1 MKSTSQ
7 IRSEDFPQLV
17 GLGPTEGHRYH
28 YFNYGGQGLLPT
40 RCLDSLH
47 QCQTHLQSIAPFS
60 NAAYAWTTQI
70 TKDLRQT
77 ISQALKINP
86 DELTLTENTTA
97 GCNIAL
103 WGLDWHAGDHILLT
117 DCEHQGI
124 QGIVNEVVH
133 RFDLTQS
140 TCAVLDT
147 LNTGD
152 PIAVIRDGIKPQ
164 TRLLVISH
172 ILWTTGQ
179 VLPLQEIVQLC
190 HDRGVQVLVDGAQSV
205 GVLPLDLGAIGADFY
220 AFTVHKW
227 WCGPQGIGGL
237 HVRSDQREALRPTTI
252 GWRSVTTDV
261 NGNAS
266 GWESGGKRY
275 EVSTTGFYAFPA
287 ATMAIE
293 LHDQVGTDA
302 ERYQMI
308 CDRAAYLWNGLSQIP
323 GVKMVKSSPPES
335 GLVAFQLDSAKHRQ
349 LVEALETKNHF
360 VRLLANP
367 HCVRACTHYFT
378 SEADCDS
385 LCQEVAGAIG

>member
-1 MKSTSQ
+1 MQ
-7 IRSEDFPQLV
+7 IRSVEFPQLN
-17 GLGPTEGHRYH
+17 HYR
-28 YFNYGGQGLLPT
+28 YFNYGGQGLLPQT
-40 RCLDSLH
+40 SIASLH
-47 QCQTHLQSIAPFS
+47 HCQTHLQSIAPFS

-86 DELTLTENTTA
+86 DDLTLTENTTA

-103 WGLDWHAGDHILLT
+103 WGLDWRSGDHILLT

-133 RFDLTQS
+133 RFDLKQS
-140 TCAVLDT
+140 TCPVMAT
-147 LNTGD
+147 LNGGN
-152 PIAVIRDGIKPQ
+152 PIAVIRNALTPR

-179 VLPLQEIVQLC
+179 VLPLREIVQLC
-190 HDRGVQVLVDGAQSV
+190 HDRGIQVLVDGAQSV

-237 HVRSDQREALRPTTI
+237 HVRSDQRERLRPTAI
-252 GWRSVTTDV
+252 GWRSVTTDPQ
-261 NGNAS
+261 GNAA

-293 LHDQVGTDA
+293 LHGQVGTDL

-323 GVKMVKSSPPES
+323 GVQMVKSSAPRS
-335 GLVAFQLDSAKHRQ
+335 GLVAFQLESAKHRQ
-349 LVEALETKNHF
+349 LVETLEAKNHF

-385 LCQEVAGAIG
+385 LCRKVAEGLVRGLIQ

>member
-1 MKSTSQ
+1 MQ
-7 IRSEDFPQLV
+7 IRSEAFPTL
-17 GLGPTEGHRYH
+17 HHYH
-28 YFNYGGQGLLPT
+28 YFNYGGQGLLPSH
-40 RCLDSLH
+40 CLTALH
-47 QCQTHLQSIAPFS
+47 EAQDHLQSIAPFS

-70 TKDLRQT
+70 TTTLRQT
-77 ISQALKINP
+77 IAQALKIEP
-86 DELTLTENTTA
+86 SELTLTENTTA

-103 WGLDWHAGDHILLT
+103 WGLTWRSGDHVLLT

-124 QGIVNEVVH
+124 QGIVNELVH

-140 TCAVLDT
+140 TCPVMAT
-147 LNTGD
+147 LNGGD
-152 PIAVIRDGIKPQ
+152 PIALIRNALTPR

-179 VLPLQEIVQLC
+179 VLPLREIVQLC

-205 GVLPLDLGAIGADFY
+205 GVLPLDLPAIGADFY
-220 AFTVHKW
+220 AFTLHKW

-237 HVRSDQREALRPTTI
+237 HVRSDVRESLRPTTI
-252 GWRSVTTDV
+252 GWRSVTTDSQ
-261 NGNAS
+261 GNAA
-266 GWESGGKRY
+266 GWETGGKRY

-287 ATMAIE
+287 ATAAIE
-293 LHDQVGTDA
+293 LHHQVGTDA
-302 ERYQMI
+302 ERYQLI

-323 GVKMVKSSPPES
+323 GVQMVKSSAPQS
-335 GLVAFQLDSAKHRQ
+335 GLVAFQLESAKHRQ
-349 LVEALETKNHF
+349 LVEQLEAQKHF

-385 LCQEVAGAIG
+385 LCREVADNRRCK